1 MENIEKKYV
10 VGVDIGGT
18 NTVYGLVN
26 RRGEIVAHKSFPT
39 ASAPTAESY
48 SKLLGTEI
56 MTMIKDCDAEGA
68 VVGIGIGAPCA
79 NYITG
84 EIEAATDLPWPS
96 PIPLAKMMKEATG
109 LPVKI
114 SNDANAAAIG
124 EMSYGAA
131 RGLRDFI
138 VITLGTG
145 VGSGIVCN
153 GQMLNGHR
161 SFGGEL
167 GHVKAWRLEG
177 RPCACGRE
185 DCLQTYCS
193 AKGVVATARK
203 LMEGHP
209 ESKLHTLPEL
219 TAKTI
224 AEAAEAGDETAKEV
238 YRITGEVL
246 GEACAHFAAFSDPEA
261 IILFGGVTKAG
272 TLLTEPLLKS
282 FDENVLHL
290 YRGHVDIKRSELNEA
305 DAALLG
311 ASALGWEA
319 GSKA

>member
-1 MENIEKKYV
+1 MEKEYAI
-10 VGVDIGGT
+10 GVDVGGT

-26 RRGEIVAHKSFPT
+26 RRGEIVAHDTIPT
-39 ASAPTAESY
+39 ACAPTAAEY
-48 SKLLGTEI
+48 TQILGEGINKLI
-56 MTMIKDCDAEGA
+56 SDCGADNA
-68 VVGIGIGAPCA
+68 VVGIGVGAPCA

-96 PIPLAKMMKEATG
+96 PIPLAKMISDATG

-131 RGLRDFI
+131 RGMRDFM

-153 GQMLNGHR
+153 GQMINGHR

-177 RPCACGRE
+177 RDCACGRK

-203 LMEGHP
+203 LMAEHS
-209 ESKLHTLPEL
+209 ESALHKLEEL
-219 TAKTI
+219 SAKTI
-224 AEAAEAGDETAKEV
+224 AETAEAGDPTAIEV

-272 TLLTEPLLKS
+272 KLITDPMEES
-282 FDENVLHL
+282 FDRNVLHL
-290 YRGHVDIKRSELNEA
+290 YRGHVKIKRSELNEA

-319 GSKA
+319 GRKATN

>member
-1 MENIEKKYV
+1 MDNREYV
-10 VGVDIGGT
+10 IGVDMGGT

-26 RRGEIVAHKSFPT
+26 RRGDIVAHDVMPT
-39 ASAPTAESY
+39 ASEPTAEKFAQRLGELIL
-48 SKLLGTEI
+48 KLIE
-56 MTMIKDCDAEGA
+56 ENGA
-68 VVGIGIGAPCA
+68 TGDVVGIGVGAPCA
-79 NYITG
+79 NYFTG

-96 PIPLAKMMKEATG
+96 PIPLGRLLSDATG

-153 GQMLNGHR
+153 GQILNGHR

-167 GHVKAWRLEG
+167 GHVKAWRLEN
-177 RPCACGRE
+177 RQCACGRK

-193 AKGVVATARK
+193 AKGVVATAVK
-203 LMEGHP
+203 LMAEHP
-209 ESKLHTLPEL
+209 ESKLHRLEEISS
-219 TAKTI
+219 KTI
-224 AEAAEAGDETAKEV
+224 AEAAEAGDEIAKEV
-238 YRITGEVL
+238 FRITGDVL

-272 TLLTEPLLKS
+272 KLITDPMIES
-282 FDENVLHL
+282 FNRNVLHL
-290 YRGHVDIKRSELNEA
+290 YKDHVDIKLSQLKEA

-319 GSKA
+319 ASKS

>member
-1 MENIEKKYV
+1 MDKKYV
-10 VGVDIGGT
+10 IGVDMGGT

-26 RRGEIVAHKSFPT
+26 RRGEILVHDSFPT
-39 ASAPTAESY
+39 KSEPTAAAFAQR
-48 SKLLGTEI
+48 LGRNILE
-56 MTMIKDCDAEGA
+56 MIKRNDAEGS
-68 VVGIGIGAPCA
+68 VIGIGVGAPCA
-79 NYITG
+79 NYFTG

-96 PIPLAKMMKEATG
+96 PIPLGKMLGEETG

-114 SNDANAAAIG
+114 TNDANAAAIG

-131 RGLRDFI
+131 RGMRDFI

-153 GQMLNGHR
+153 GQILNGHR

-167 GHVKAWRLEG
+167 GHVKAWHQEHRS
-177 RPCACGRE
+177 CACGRE

-193 AKGVVATARK
+193 AKGVVTTAK
-203 LMEGHP
+203 KMLSEHP
-209 ESKLHTLPEL
+209 ESKMNELPEEEL
-219 TAKTI
+219 TSKNI
-224 AEAAEAGDETAKEV
+224 AIMAEGGDATAKEV
-238 YRITGEVL
+238 FRTTGEIL

-261 IILFGGVTKAG
+261 IILFGGVSKAG
-272 TLLTEPLLKS
+272 ELITAPLREA
-282 FDENVLHL
+282 FRINTLHL
-290 YRGHVDIKRSELNEA
+290 YRDHVKILTSELAEA

-319 GSKA
+319 AE

>member
-1 MENIEKKYV
+1 M
-10 VGVDIGGT
+10 VGVDVGGT

-26 RRGEIVAHKSFPT
+26 RRGDIVAHKSMPT
-39 ASAPTAESY
+39 AIASTAAEY
-48 SKLLGTEI
+48 AERLGEGI
-56 MTMIKDCDAEGA
+56 RSLISECGADGA

-79 NYITG
+79 NYQTG

-96 PIPLAKMMKEATG
+96 PIPLARMMTEQTG

-167 GHVKAWRLEG
+167 GHVKAWKLEG
-177 RPCACGRE
+177 RDCACGRK

-193 AKGVVATARK
+193 AKGVVATAKK
-203 LMEGHP
+203 LMAEHP
-209 ESKLHTLPEL
+209 ESTLHNLEEL
-219 TAKTI
+219 TAKNIT
-224 AEAAEAGDETAKEV
+224 EAAEAGDETAKEV
-238 YRITGEVL
+238 YRITGDVL

-272 TLLTEPLLKS
+272 SLLTEPMIKS
-282 FDENVLHL
+282 FDRNVLHL
-290 YRGHVDIKRSELNEA
+290 YRGHVKIKRSELNEA

-319 GSKA
+319 GSQLNS